1 MPPNPLVTAEIGN
14 GACEHLPMASVQVY
28 KHYRSMRNSIH
39 SPIYISFTFQR
50 KLQKQAQ
57 DVTFP
62 VQRECQSRTHP
73 TITP

>member
-28 KHYRSMRNSIH
+28 KHYRSMRNSFH

-57 DVTFP
+57 DATRFRYRGSANRAHT
-62 VQRECQSRTHP
+62 QL
-73 TITP
+73 